1 MNNDQIIF
9 RLTFPFVQTESIL
22 DFIQM
27 RRADVAKRRENAT
40 TVAVLRGCKSEDG
53 VLGALEVQFQE
64 LHDSMLFGDYNSG
77 TCGVVMSA
85 RLHEWLH
92 EQMLKEVSRH
102 DELWKVHASRADCT
116 GFAATEKHMWEQLTN
131 LVSEF
136 IPYEGD
142 ATDTRLVQDDPGFDR
157 LLQEVA

>member
-1 MNNDQIIF
+1 MNDQIIF

-27 RRADVAKRRENAT
+27 RRADVERRRENAS

-85 RLHEWLH
+85 TLHGWLH
-92 EQMLKEVSRH
+92 EQMIAEHRRH
-102 DELWKVHASRADCT
+102 QEARNLYT
-116 GFAATEKHMWEQLTN
+116 GFATTEVHLWEQLTN

-136 IPYEGD
+136 VPYEGD
-142 ATDTRLVQDDPGFDR
+142 ASDTRLVQDDPGFDR
-157 LLQEVA
+157 LLEEVA

>member
-1 MNNDQIIF
+1 MNDQIIF
-9 RLTFPFVQTESIL
+9 RLTYPFVQTEAIL

-27 RRADVAKRRENAT
+27 RRADVARRRENAT

-53 VLGALEVQFQE
+53 VLGALEIQIQE
-64 LHDSMLFGDYNSG
+64 IHDSMLFGDYNSG

-85 RLHEWLH
+85 KLHEWLH
-92 EQMLKEVSRH
+92 EQMIAEHNRH
-102 DELWKVHASRADCT
+102 EQERDLYT
-116 GFAATEKHMWEQLTN
+116 GFAATEKHLWEQLTN

-136 IPYEGD
+136 VPYEGD
-142 ATDTRLVQDDPGFDR
+142 ASDTRLVQDDPGFDR

>member
-1 MNNDQIIF
+1 MNTDQIIF

-27 RRADVAKRRENAT
+27 RRADVERRRENAT

-53 VLGALEVQFQE
+53 VLGALEIQFQE
-64 LHDSMLFGDYNSG
+64 IHDSMLFGDYNSG
-77 TCGVVMSA
+77 TCGVVMSGT
-85 RLHEWLH
+85 LHGWLH
-92 EQMLKEVSRH
+92 DQMVVENRRH
-102 DELWKVHASRADCT
+102 QEARNQYT
-116 GFAATEKHMWEQLTN
+116 GFAATEAHLWEQLTN
-131 LVSEF
+131 LVGEF

-157 LLQEVA
+157 LLEEVA